1 VAGALAGRSWE
12 SVGGRLEMSQLLT
25 LDRLEFNQEA
35 EPVELTNEYLIRDEE
50 GRDVGVIRER

>member
-1 VAGALAGRSWE
+1 
-12 SVGGRLEMSQLLT
+12 MSQLLT